1 MAARCRLR
9 EENVMRRSAI
19 AIPIALALFAGTLVA
34 PSASAMTTDLP
45 DSAVCGALILNGR
58 VIGWMCIQNGERWQ
72 CTGYRTG
79 CTLDV
84 QVIRTPIGQRLQ
96 VQRQPNAVVAQQS
109 R

>member
-1 MAARCRLR
+1 
-9 EENVMRRSAI
+9 MRRSAI

-34 PSASAMTTDLP
+34 PASAMTTNLP

-84 QVIRTPIGQRLQ
+84 QVIRTPNGRRPQL
-96 VQRQPNAVVAQQS
+96 QRQPNAAAVQQS